1 MPGGDKMDRKMITV
15 DGCTACAHVVHAT
28 NEIITI
34 YPITP
39 STPIAEI
46 CDIKSASGEVNI
58 WGSVPMVSQM
68 QSEAGVAGSIH
79 GSLTAGALTSTA
91 SASQGLLLLIPDM
104 YKIAGELTP
113 TVFHVTARSL
123 AAQALCIFGDHSDVM
138 AARATGFGM
147 LCSRDVQEAM
157 DFALIAQS
165 ATLEA
170 RVPFIHFFD
179 GFRTSHEIKKIEELS
194 FDDMRAMIDD
204 DLVYAHR
211 SRALSPDRPMI
222 RGTSQNPDVYFQGR
236 ETVNRF
242 YNQTPSIVQK
252 AMDKFNGI
260 VGRQYKLFDYF
271 GDPEAERVIVM
282 MGSGG
287 ETVLSTI
294 NVLNAGGERLG
305 LVQVRLFRPFDI
317 SAFAQALPVSVKSIA
332 VLDRTKEPGAIGE
345 PLYLDVRTAI
355 GEAMEKGSAR
365 FKAYPKI
372 VGGRYGLGSKEFSPA
387 MVKAVVENLSEKE
400 PKNHFTVGI
409 NDDVTGT
416 SLTYD
421 SSFNIEEKGAYR
433 AMFFGLG
440 SDGTVGA
447 NKNTIKIIG
456 SETANYAQGYFVYD
470 SKKSGALTT
479 SHLRFGSEEIRNPY
493 LLTGADFIACHN
505 PVFLERFNILD
516 HADTGATFLL
526 TTSHSGETV
535 WDTLPVEI
543 QEQLISKKMK
553 FYIIDAMALAG
564 EIGLGGRINMIM
576 QTAFFVISGIIPKEQ
591 AVEAIKKEIKKTYGK
606 KGGMILDMNY
616 AAVDKAL
623 QNIVQVQVP
632 GKVTSMSR
640 LRPPVPDYA
649 PDFVRNVTARML
661 NGKGDELPV
670 SAMPADGTWP
680 TGTTQYEKRN
690 IAIKI
695 PIWEPDVCIQCG
707 LCSFVCPHS
716 TIRIRATDSSNLK
729 DAPENFKSADAK
741 GKELEGLKYIVQVA
755 PEDCTGCGSCVFV
768 CPAHKKDAEGK
779 PMPDFKAINMR
790 SHEQFRNIEADNYS
804 FFLGLPETDPSRFNI
819 KTIKGSQ
826 FMMPLFEYH
835 SACAGCG
842 ETPYIKLLTQFFGDR
857 LFIGNATG
865 CSSIYGGNLPTTP
878 YTKLRNGKGP
888 AWSNSLFEDNAEFA
902 LGMRLAVDK
911 FAAQALELLERIA
924 QNSTYSKIRE
934 LSEAIKKADQTTQEK
949 IEEQRSRVEELK
961 RSLAGDNSREAKSLL
976 SLADY
981 LVEKSVWAVGGDG
994 WAYDIGFGGLD
1005 HVLASGKNINIL
1017 VLDSEVYSNTGG
1029 QMSKSTPLSA
1039 TAQFAAGGKRTP
1051 KKSLG
1056 LMMTTYGNI
1065 YVAQIAFGANPA
1077 QAVKAFT
1084 EAEAYKGPS
1093 LLIGYSTCIAQGID
1107 MTKGVEEQKKAVAC
1121 GHWPLYRFNPEL
1133 EAQGRNPLIIDS
1145 REPTI
1150 SFEEYA
1156 YNENRYR
1163 ALRLSDPELAAR
1175 LMIEAEADVKRRWQ
1189 YLKHM
1194 AKWSMEEQPENERSE

>member
-1 MPGGDKMDRKMITV
+1 MPGGDKMDRRMITV

-39 STPIAEI
+39 STPISEI
-46 CDIKSASGEVNI
+46 CDAKSAAGSVNI
-58 WGSVPMVSQM
+58 WGSVPVVSQM
-68 QSEAGVAGSIH
+68 QSEAGVAGSVH
-79 GSLTAGALTSTA
+79 GSLSAGALTSTA

-138 AARATGFGM
+138 AARSTGFGM
-147 LCSRDVQEAM
+147 LCSRDVQETM
-157 DFALIAQS
+157 DFALIAQA

-204 DLVYAHR
+204 ELVLAHR
-211 SRALSPDRPMI
+211 SRALTPDRPMI

-242 YNQTPSIVQK
+242 YDRTPSIMQK
-252 AMDKFNGI
+252 TMDRFNEI
-260 VGRQYKLFDYF
+260 VGRQYRIFDYF
-271 GDPEAERVIVM
+271 GHPEAERVIVI

-287 ETVLSTI
+287 EVVLSTI
-294 NVLNAGGERLG
+294 DLLNAQGEKLG
-305 LVQVRLFRPFDI
+305 LVQVRLFRPFDLK
-317 SAFAQALPVSVKSIA
+317 SFAQALPSTVKSIA

-355 GEAMEKGSAR
+355 SEAMETGAAG
-365 FKAYPKI
+365 FGTYPVI

-387 MVKAVVENLSEKE
+387 MVKAVADNLAESK
-400 PKNHFTVGI
+400 PKNHFTIGI

-416 SLTYD
+416 SLAFDD
-421 SSFNIEEKGAYR
+421 SFTVEGKGAYR
-433 AMFFGLG
+433 AMFYGLG

-456 SETANYAQGYFVYD
+456 EETDNYAQGYFVYD
-470 SKKSGALTT
+470 SKKSGSLTT
-479 SHLRFGSEEIRNPY
+479 SHLRFGREKIQNPY
-493 LLTGADFIACHN
+493 LLSKADFIACHN
-505 PVFLERFNILD
+505 PVFLEKFNILER
-516 HADTGATFLL
+516 AEKGATFLL
-526 TTSHSGETV
+526 TTSYPRETV

-553 FYIIDAMALAG
+553 FYIIDAISLAG

-576 QTAFFVISGIIPKEQ
+576 QTAFFIISGILQKDE
-591 AVEAIKKEIKKTYGK
+591 AVRAIKDEIKKTYGK
-606 KGGMILDMNY
+606 KGAMVLNMNY
-616 AAVDKAL
+616 EAVDKAL
-623 QNIVQVQVP
+623 QNIVEVP
-632 GKVTSMSR
+632 VPEKVTSTIRMN
-640 LRPPVPDYA
+640 PPVPDYA
-649 PDFVRNVTARML
+649 PEFVRKVTAKMIE
-661 NGKGDELPV
+661 GKGDQLPV
-670 SAMPADGTWP
+670 SAMPADGSWP
-680 TGTTQYEKRN
+680 SGTTQYEKRN

-716 TIRIRATDSSNLK
+716 TIRIRANNPSDLK
-729 DAPENFKSADAK
+729 NAPPTFKSADAQS
-741 GKELEGLKYIVQVA
+741 KELKGLRYIVQVA

-768 CPAHKKDAEGK
+768 CPANKKDAEGK
-779 PMPDFKAINMR
+779 KMPDFKAINMR
-790 SHEQFRNIEADNYS
+790 SHEQFRDQEADNYA
-804 FFLGLPETDPSRFNI
+804 FFLNLPETDPSRFNVN
-819 KTIKGSQ
+819 TIKGSQ
-826 FMMPLFEYH
+826 FMTPLFEYH

-842 ETPYIKLLTQFFGDR
+842 ETPYIKLLTQLFGDR

-902 LGMRLAVDK
+902 MGMRVAVDQ
-911 FAAQALELLERIA
+911 FNSQAMDLMGKIA
-924 QNSTYSKIRE
+924 QDSSYADSRE
-934 LSEAIKKADQTTQEK
+934 LFESIMKADQTTRESLG
-949 IEEQRSRVEELK
+949 EQRSRVEALK
-961 RSLAGDNSREAKSLL
+961 KRLSRDKSADAKNLS

-981 LVEKSVWAVGGDG
+981 LVRKSVWAVGGDG

-1051 KKSLG
+1051 KKNLG

-1077 QAVKAFT
+1077 QAVKAFA
-1084 EAEAYKGPS
+1084 EAEAYNGPS

-1121 GHWPLYRFNPEL
+1121 GHWPLYRFNPEF
-1133 EAQGRNPLIIDS
+1133 EAQGKNPLIIDS

-1150 SFEEYA
+1150 SFEDYA

-1175 LMIEAEADVKRRWQ
+1175 LMKEAESDVKRRWQ

-1194 AKWSMEEQPENERSE
+1194 AKWSRDEQA